1 MNCGDTVQILVTIF
15 YAALSELV
23 WDRTALGASFASD
36 VSGAGY
42 GLWLE
47 SVLRKKKRPSDTQ
60 PGATNWR
67 EKIINVYPFEQ
78 V

>member
-1 MNCGDTVQILVTIF
+1 
-15 YAALSELV
+15 
-23 WDRTALGASFASD
+23 LGASFASD
-36 VSGAGY
+36 LSGAGY

-60 PGATNWR
+60 PEATNWR

>member
-1 MNCGDTVQILVTIF
+1 MD
-15 YAALSELV
+15 
-23 WDRTALGASFASD
+23 
-36 VSGAGY
+36 Y
-42 GLWLE
+42 GWKACLE